1 MEDDNDEFY
10 KDSGITLADL
20 DYDVREDFKQ
30 KFIENKEN
38 VVKSKMNKL
47 QIMMIVSVGMLIVI
61 GWFWIKLSSHDKK
74 VKDSL

>member
-20 DYDVREDFKQ
+20 DYDVWEDFKQ

-38 VVKSKMNKL
+38 VAKSKMNKL
-47 QIMMIVSVGMLIVI
+47 
-61 GWFWIKLSSHDKK
+61 
-74 VKDSL
+74 